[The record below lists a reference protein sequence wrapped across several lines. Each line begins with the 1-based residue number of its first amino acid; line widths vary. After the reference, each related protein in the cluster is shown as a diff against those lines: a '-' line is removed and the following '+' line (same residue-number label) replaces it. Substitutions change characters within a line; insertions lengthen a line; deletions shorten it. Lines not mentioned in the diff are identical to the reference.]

1 MQLEDPVA
9 RIITVNRHP
18 WVVGGRWSEPTY
30 QKKPRDL
37 FTVAR
42 NGGMDPKRLSA
53 LFLQR
58 EQQIGWFIA
67 ADGDQPRRGTPLVW
81 AVIRQLEQ
89 RRDVSLPLMAV
100 FNLGPCWWMVIL
112 DAVGN
117 ILPGWERWGTEE
129 EIKGILKDPDISGM
143 LNPFRSNARFFET
156 EKESWEWLLMGLPK
170 KKPQAMPAD
179 ALRKAITQTSLAV
192 ILLGVLGT
200 SADMGWHWYQH
211 QQAEKAAAS
220 LRVKEMHEALLRRQ
234 QALAAQ
240 DTSRAIDARLK
251 SYWRQYPRPWKTAP
265 PWNAVLTACRPAF
278 FGKETQD
285 GWRRSRV
292 TCNVVNGLLQVQT
305 IWTRGTMATVLKKP
319 AGVIGNDGNT
329 ITENQTVSVFLHTG
343 SGVTADLPEGGRTY
357 LKWMGAMQSYAGV
370 LTIHLPATMKV
381 FRPPVPSFVPKQ
393 DAAKVHSPVLWKS
406 AAIVLSGS
414 LAPWD
419 GWPLL
424 DAPDFVPLSVV
435 MNTAGNS
442 VFWKLQGVQY
452 ARP

>member
-1 MQLEDPVA
+1 MQLQEPVA
-9 RIITVNRHP
+9 RLIIVNRHP

-37 FTVAR
+37 FTAAR

-67 ADGDQPRRGTPLVW
+67 ADGDKPRRGTPLVW

-117 ILPGWERWGTEE
+117 VLPGWERWGTEA
-129 EIKGILKDPDISGM
+129 EIKGILANPDISGM
-143 LNPFRSNARFFET
+143 LNPFRGNARFFET
-156 EKESWEWLLMGLPK
+156 ENESWEWLLAGLPK
-170 KKPQAMPAD
+170 KRPQAMPAN
-179 ALRKAITQTSLAV
+179 ALRKAMTQTAIV
-192 ILLGVLGT
+192 VTVLGALGA
-200 SADMGWHWYQH
+200 SADIGWHWYQH

-220 LRVKEMHEALLRRQ
+220 LRAKEMQDAMLRNQ

-240 DTSRAIDARLK
+240 NASGAIQARLEA
-251 SYWRQYPRPWKTAP
+251 YWKQYPRPWKTAP
-265 PWNAVLTACRPAF
+265 SWNAVLTACRPAF
-278 FGKETQD
+278 FGKETRD
-285 GWRRSRV
+285 GWRRVRV
-292 TCNVVNGLLQVQT
+292 TCGVVNGQLQIRTVWSRET
-305 IWTRGTMATVLKKP
+305 LATVLKKP
-319 AGVIGNDGNT
+319 TGVLGINGNT
-329 ITENQTVSVFLHTG
+329 VTENKTTFLYTG
-343 SGVTADLPEGGRTY
+343 SGVTAALPAGGRTY
-357 LKWMGAMQSYAGV
+357 LQWLGAVQSYAGV
-370 LTIHLPATMKV
+370 LTINLPATMTA
-381 FRPPVPSFVPKQ
+381 FSPPVPSFVPKQ

-406 AAIVLSGS
+406 AALAMSGR

-419 GWPLL
+419 GWPGL
-424 DAPDFVPLSVV
+424 DTTGFVPLSVT